1 MAPKRILLAE
11 DDIDDREMFSIFLS
25 SRADIELAGFAEN
38 GVEVIDLLGKTN
50 EPGNLPDIIVLDQNM
65 PKQNGLQTLEV
76 LKQNNH
82 YQHIPVFVYSTY
94 ADSDIETRSRQAGAL
109 AVFSK
114 PYSIEG
120 YHEMMNSMLKL
131 VMDK

>member
-1 MAPKRILLAE
+1 MTPKRILLAE
-11 DDIDDREMFSIFLS
+11 DDVDDRDMFSIFLS

-38 GVEVIDLLGKTN
+38 GVEVIELLGNISESGK
-50 EPGNLPDIIVLDQNM
+50 LPDMIVLDQNM
-65 PKQNGLQTLEV
+65 PKQNGLQTLEM
-76 LKQNNH
+76 LKESNS

-94 ADSDIETRSRQAGAL
+94 ADSNMEARSIQAGAL

-114 PYSIEG
+114 PYSFEG